1 MATEDALNQVAQAR
15 RMTDELIRRI
25 RGTDAAP
32 SFANLDVQNSG
43 SLRQLEV
50 DYALFAL
57 LWILLKTMGFMLKSR
72 SLLTC
77 QYLIMWKYC

>member
-25 RGTDAAP
+25 RGTDAVP
-32 SFANLDVQNSG
+32 SFTNSDVQNSG

-50 DYALFAL
+50 VYT
-57 LWILLKTMGFMLKSR
+57 IP
-72 SLLTC
+72 LTLR
-77 QYLIMWKYC
+77 YLCHENIEIVWYREGVCSFIRTYQC